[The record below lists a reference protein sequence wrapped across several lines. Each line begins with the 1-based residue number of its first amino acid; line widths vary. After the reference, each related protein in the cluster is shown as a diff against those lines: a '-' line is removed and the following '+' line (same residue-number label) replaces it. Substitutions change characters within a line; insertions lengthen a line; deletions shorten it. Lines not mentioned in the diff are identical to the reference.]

1 MWKCA
6 FQILQAWTKLTL
18 NLAAKGMVRMPG
30 VSITETRD
38 QQDSYLNTPD
48 HEEFLCPTIVYILG
62 KIIFTPFANT
72 DPNQLPSIYA
82 VRLYFYWW
90 PIAILTLSPAW
101 WDRTSILLLFDLRF
115 AWIGPIMITAGIKVY
130 RDESI
135 LKSSFSECI
144 LRAF

>member
-18 NLAAKGMVRMPG
+18 YLAAKGMVRMPG
-30 VSITETRD
+30 VSITEIRD

-72 DPNQLPSIYA
+72 DPNQLSSIHA